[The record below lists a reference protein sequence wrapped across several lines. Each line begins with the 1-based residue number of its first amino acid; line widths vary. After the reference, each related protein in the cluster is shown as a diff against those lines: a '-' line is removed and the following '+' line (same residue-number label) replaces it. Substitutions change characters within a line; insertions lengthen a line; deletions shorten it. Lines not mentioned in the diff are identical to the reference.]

1 MLRYERAQA
10 ALYRRSSDLGA
21 YANVSLAGMSGSAN
35 NKMADGKSVGTRK
48 GRVASQ
54 SSRAD
59 RMPPGIPNPVDIH
72 VGSRVRLRR
81 TLLGLSQEK
90 LGEAVGLT
98 FQQIQKYERGANR
111 IGASR
116 LFEFSRILDVPVSFF
131 FDDMTER
138 LKVSESQG
146 TFALADQPQAP
157 LEPDPLTR
165 RETLELV
172 RAYYRIMDPQVRKRL
187 FELAKS
193 LGASEDAE

>member
-1 MLRYERAQA
+1 MVE
-10 ALYRRSSDLGA
+10 SSNQGR
-21 YANVSLAGMSGSAN
+21 
-35 NKMADGKSVGTRK
+35 RK
-48 GRVASQ
+48 GRGT
-54 SSRAD
+54 SRGS
-59 RMPPGIPNPVDIH
+59 RIERLPPGTPNPVDIH

-131 FDDMTER
+131 FDDMPH
-138 LKVSESQG
+138 LMSSEEAQSAWG
-146 TFALADQPQAP
+146 LSDQPHAS
-157 LEPDPLTR
+157 LDPDPLTR

-172 RAYYRIMDPQVRKRL
+172 RAYYRIGDPQVRKRL

-193 LGASEDAE
+193 LGNAEQG

>member
-1 MLRYERAQA
+1 
-10 ALYRRSSDLGA
+10 
-21 YANVSLAGMSGSAN
+21 
-35 NKMADGKSVGTRK
+35 MADGKSSGTVTEGEGPRSTK
-48 GRVASQ
+48 VERL
-54 SSRAD
+54 
-59 RMPPGIPNPVDIH
+59 PPGVPNPIDIH

-131 FDDMTER
+131 FDDMANALPTR
-138 LKVSESQG
+138 DADAMIG
-146 TFALADQPQAP
+146 LADQPASV
-157 LEPDPLTR
+157 LEPDPLTK

-172 RAYYRIMDPQVRKRL
+172 RAYYRIHDPLVRKRL
-187 FELAKS
+187 FELTKS
-193 LGASEDAE
+193 LGNADETE

>member
-1 MLRYERAQA
+1 MAETRNVGRRRGRGGA
-10 ALYRRSSDLGA
+10 ALGDSE
-21 YANVSLAGMSGSAN
+21 GSAP
-35 NKMADGKSVGTRK
+35 GT
-48 GRVASQ
+48 
-54 SSRAD
+54 
-59 RMPPGIPNPVDIH
+59 PNPIDVH

-116 LFEFSRILDVPVSFF
+116 LYEFSRILDVPVSFF
-131 FDDMTER
+131 FDDMSER
-138 LKVSESQG
+138 FKGPEPIAIG
-146 TFALADQPQAP
+146 GFADQPQAA

-172 RAYYRIMDPQVRKRL
+172 RAYYRIHDPQVRKRL
-187 FELAKS
+187 FELTKS
-193 LGASEDAE
+193 LGTAEESEPPREG

>member
-1 MLRYERAQA
+1 MG
-10 ALYRRSSDLGA
+10 RRKGHGA
-21 YANVSLAGMSGSAN
+21 IGPGGSAE
-35 NKMADGKSVGTRK
+35 RF
-48 GRVASQ
+48 
-54 SSRAD
+54 
-59 RMPPGIPNPVDIH
+59 PPGTPNPIDVH

-131 FDDMTER
+131 FDDMSER
-138 LKVSESQG
+138 IKVGEVAEEFSGLS
-146 TFALADQPQAP
+146 DQPQSP
-157 LEPDPLTR
+157 LDPDPLTR

-172 RAYYRIMDPQVRKRL
+172 RAYYRICDPQVRKRL
-187 FELAKS
+187 FELTKS
-193 LGASEDAE
+193 LGIAESAE

>member
-1 MLRYERAQA
+1 MAFQ
-10 ALYRRSSDLGA
+10 
-21 YANVSLAGMSGSAN
+21 SAS
-35 NKMADGKSVGTRK
+35 ADDSAPGT
-48 GRVASQ
+48 
-54 SSRAD
+54 
-59 RMPPGIPNPVDIH
+59 PNPVDVH

-131 FDDMTER
+131 FDDMSDR
-138 LKVSESQG
+138 LAAGDMSANGGLSDQG
-146 TFALADQPQAP
+146 QQP

-172 RAYYRIMDPQVRKRL
+172 RAYYRIGDPQVRKRL
-187 FELAKS
+187 FELTKS
-193 LGASEDAE
+193 LGNTEESE

>member
-1 MLRYERAQA
+1 MGVDRDE
-10 ALYRRSSDLGA
+10 
-21 YANVSLAGMSGSAN
+21 SLSP
-35 NKMADGKSVGTRK
+35 GT
-48 GRVASQ
+48 
-54 SSRAD
+54 
-59 RMPPGIPNPVDIH
+59 PNPVDIH

-131 FDDMTER
+131 FDDMSER
-138 LKVSESQG
+138 
-146 TFALADQPQAP
+146 ALSGDMASLSLSDQPQAA

-172 RAYYRIMDPQVRKRL
+172 RAYYRISDPHVRKRL
-187 FELAKS
+187 FELTKS
-193 LGASEDAE
+193 LGAAEETE

>member
-1 MLRYERAQA
+1 
-10 ALYRRSSDLGA
+10 
-21 YANVSLAGMSGSAN
+21 V
-35 NKMADGKSVGTRK
+35 
-48 GRVASQ
+48 
-54 SSRAD
+54 
-59 RMPPGIPNPVDIH
+59 H

-116 LFEFSRILDVPVSFF
+116 LYEFSRILDVPVSFF
-131 FDDMTER
+131 FDDMSDRFTGPEPIA
-138 LKVSESQG
+138 VPG
-146 TFALADQPQAP
+146 LADQPQAT

-172 RAYYRIMDPQVRKRL
+172 RAYYRIREPQVRKRL
-187 FELAKS
+187 FELTKS
-193 LGASEDAE
+193 LGAADEPEAPAEE

>member
-1 MLRYERAQA
+1 M
-10 ALYRRSSDLGA
+10 
-21 YANVSLAGMSGSAN
+21 N
-35 NKMADGKSVGTRK
+35 MADGRG
-48 GRVASQ
+48 ASGKR
-54 SSRAD
+54 SGALSPSRGKVE
-59 RMPPGIPNPVDIH
+59 RLPPGVPSPVDIH

-131 FDDMTER
+131 FDDMSER
-138 LKVSESQG
+138 VTG
-146 TFALADQPQAP
+146 TDGAAAGMADQPQSS
-157 LEPDPLTR
+157 LDPDPLTR

-172 RAYYRIMDPQVRKRL
+172 RAYYRISDPQIRKRL
-187 FELAKS
+187 FELTKS
-193 LGASEDAE
+193 LGAVEDSD

>member
-1 MLRYERAQA
+1 MINKKT
-10 ALYRRSSDLGA
+10 SS
-21 YANVSLAGMSGSAN
+21 
-35 NKMADGKSVGTRK
+35 KRK
-48 GRVASQ
+48 G
-54 SSRAD
+54 SSSARKTRHD
-59 RMPPGIPNPVDIH
+59 GWPLGIPRPVDVH

-116 LFEFSRILDVPVSFF
+116 LYQLTRILDVPISFF
-131 FDDMTER
+131 FDDMPEDVKSGAR
-138 LKVSESQG
+138 RPPAGFE
-146 TFALADQPQAP
+146 DRPQAT
-157 LEPDPLTR
+157 LEPDPMAK

-172 RAYYRIMDPQVRKRL
+172 RAYYRIANPKVRKRL

-193 LGASEDAE
+193 LAKASDGS

>member
-1 MLRYERAQA
+1 M
-10 ALYRRSSDLGA
+10 
-21 YANVSLAGMSGSAN
+21 
-35 NKMADGKSVGTRK
+35 KMAEGRGAGGKRAGFSI
-48 GRVASQ
+48 
-54 SSRAD
+54 SRGKVE
-59 RMPPGIPNPVDIH
+59 RLPPGVPSPVDIH

-131 FDDMTER
+131 FDDMSER
-138 LKVSESQG
+138 VAGADGASEAG
-146 TFALADQPQAP
+146 MADQPQAS

-172 RAYYRIMDPQVRKRL
+172 RAYYRISDPQIRKRL
-187 FELAKS
+187 FELTKS
-193 LGASEDAE
+193 LGANEESE

>member
-1 MLRYERAQA
+1 M
-10 ALYRRSSDLGA
+10 
-21 YANVSLAGMSGSAN
+21 
-35 NKMADGKSVGTRK
+35 
-48 GRVASQ
+48 
-54 SSRAD
+54 
-59 RMPPGIPNPVDIH
+59 
-72 VGSRVRLRR
+72 RLRR

-131 FDDMTER
+131 FDDMPD
-138 LKVSESQG
+138 VMSSEEAQSSWG
-146 TFALADQPQAP
+146 LSDQPHSS
-157 LEPDPLTR
+157 LDPDPLTR

-172 RAYYRIMDPQVRKRL
+172 RAYYRIGDPQVRKRL

-193 LGASEDAE
+193 LGNAEQG

>member
-1 MLRYERAQA
+1 MVGKGVGQREERANLQPA
-10 ALYRRSSDLGA
+10 
-21 YANVSLAGMSGSAN
+21 
-35 NKMADGKSVGTRK
+35 K
-48 GRVASQ
+48 
-54 SSRAD
+54 AD

-131 FDDMTER
+131 FDDMAER
-138 LKVSESQG
+138 AKVGEGQAAVG
-146 TFALADQPQAP
+146 LADQPQAA

-172 RAYYRIMDPQVRKRL
+172 RAYYRIGDPQVRKRL

-193 LGASEDAE
+193 LGTSEDAG